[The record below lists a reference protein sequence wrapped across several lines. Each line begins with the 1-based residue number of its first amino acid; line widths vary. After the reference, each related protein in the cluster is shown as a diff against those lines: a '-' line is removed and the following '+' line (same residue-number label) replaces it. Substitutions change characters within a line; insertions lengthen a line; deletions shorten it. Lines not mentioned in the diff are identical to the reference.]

1 MDYEETIEYL
11 YSRGFFAVKFG
22 LDGIT
27 DLVSKFNNPQN
38 DYRTVHIAG
47 TNGKGSVTSFIS
59 SILKQSNYKV
69 GTYTSPHLVDFRE
82 RIKINDEMISKK
94 DLVKIVAE
102 IKPYIK
108 KQTFFEIITAVAIIY
123 FSQKGVDIAVIEVGM
138 GGRLDATNIIN
149 PEVCVITNISVEHTA
164 HLGNTIEKISY
175 EKCGIIKQNVPVVT
189 SPNGKAFEI
198 IKKIC
203 QEKSSE
209 LVVIKKN
216 TLEISMGGSF
226 QQENAMLALD
236 TINVL
241 VKQGLNVDKKSIKKG
256 IKIAK
261 WPGRMDFVQDNILFD
276 CAHNPDGAKT
286 LIKELKLLGYCDVV
300 MIIGIMKDKEIKK
313 MVSEFEKVSNDIIL
327 CKPNIER
334 AASPVEISK
343 YLTKKY
349 TIIPNIKKALSYAT
363 QIADDR
369 LIVLTGSI
377 FTVGEGF
384 EALSLEP
391 FNTKV
396 N

>member
-1 MDYEETIEYL
+1 MDFEETIDYL

-22 LDGIT
+22 LEGIT

-38 DYRTVHIAG
+38 NYKTVHIAG

-59 SILKQSNYKV
+59 SVLIKQGYNV
-69 GTYTSPHLVDFRE
+69 GIYTSPHLVDFRE

-94 DLVKIVAE
+94 DLVRIVGK
-102 IKPYIK
+102 IKPYVK
-108 KQTFFEIITAVAIIY
+108 KQTFFEIITAIAFIY

-149 PEVCVITNISVEHTA
+149 PEVCVITNISVEHTV

-175 EKCGIIKQNVPVVT
+175 EKGGIIKQNVPVVT

-209 LVVIKKN
+209 LVVIEEKK
-216 TLEISMGGSF
+216 LEISMSGSF

-236 TINVL
+236 AINIL
-241 VKQGLNVDKKSIKKG
+241 VKRGLNVDKKSIKKG
-256 IKIAK
+256 IRVAK
-261 WPGRMDFVQDNILFD
+261 WPGRMDQVQENILFD

-286 LIKELKLLGYCDVV
+286 LIKELKLLGYCDVI

-313 MVSEFEKVSNDIIL
+313 MVSEFEQVSNDIII
-327 CKPNIER
+327 CKPNLER
-334 AASPVEISK
+334 AASPIEISK
-343 YLTKKY
+343 SLTKKY

-384 EALSLEP
+384 GALSLEP
-391 FNTKV
+391 FNSKI